1 MQTQYISVVVHPG
14 SKKDVLVQTAP
25 GRLEAWVR
33 AKPIQGSANDAVAA
47 LLSRTLSIPR
57 SQLRLVKGGLGRRK
71 LFKVVG

>member
-1 MQTQYISVVVHPG
+1 MQTQWISVLVHPG

-33 AKPIQGSANDAVAA
+33 AKPIQGMANEAVAV
-47 LLSRTLSIPR
+47 LLSRTLQIPR
-57 SQLRLVKGGLGRRK
+57 AQLRLVKGGLGRRK